1 MSQHTLSFQ
10 NNIWFDDPF
19 GLIRFEYDV
28 EQIFNR
34 TVSDALF
41 ELARSTPFIKS
52 AEVVLFFRINTAG
65 CSFSTEVREGFSF
78 LCTLGIE
85 SPYFNDMSATTDD
98 LVSKGVAREL
108 AWQLSVKN
116 CYNEQANLP
125 LPNYYEQ
132 LPQGYWVHILLGSK
146 NALMNSLLQPQSE
159 LSDTCTPAHVK
170 QINALIAKLAK
181 ITLHTPPHAIVY
193 RCTLFTAADES
204 GRSYNTDDW
213 TQAAELELLAE
224 EPYTTFLHRDTAA
237 DLRNILAAA
246 GLNPAQAKP
255 YADGNGKAVV
265 VALKMSIRLQ
275 IGCP

>member
-1 MSQHTLSFQ
+1 MPQHSLSFQ

-41 ELARSTPFIKS
+41 AMARSTSYLSS
-52 AEVVLFFRINTAG
+52 AEVRLFFRIDSANCA
-65 CSFSTEVREGFSF
+65 FSTNAQAGFSF
-78 LCTLGIE
+78 LCTLDVA
-85 SPYFNDMSATTDD
+85 SPHFATMSATADD
-98 LVSKGVAREL
+98 LVNKGVERTL

-116 CYNEQANLP
+116 CYNEQAKLP

-132 LPQGYWVHILLGSK
+132 LPQGYWEHILDAAM
-146 NALMNSLLQPQSE
+146 NALMDYLLLPQAE

-170 QINALIAKLAK
+170 QIDALIAKLAK

-204 GRSYNTDDW
+204 GRSYNTNDW
-213 TQAAELELLAE
+213 TEAAELELLAE
-224 EPYTTFLHRDTAA
+224 EPYATFLHRNPAA
-237 DLRNILAAA
+237 DLSRILAATSLSPTAATPHHEPA
-246 GLNPAQAKP
+246 GHTLS
-255 YADGNGKAVV
+255 
-265 VALKMSIRLQ
+265 LRLR
-275 IGCP
+275 

>member
-1 MSQHTLSFQ
+1 MPKHTLSFQ

-28 EQIFNR
+28 EQVLNR

-41 ELARSTPFIKS
+41 ALAERTPYLAS
-52 AEVVLFFRINTAG
+52 AEVRLFFRIDSAG
-65 CSFSTEVREGFSF
+65 CVFSTEAQAGFSF
-78 LCTLGIE
+78 LCTLDIA
-85 SPYFNDMSATTDD
+85 SPYFATMSATADD
-98 LVSKGVAREL
+98 LVNKGVAREL

-116 CYNEQANLP
+116 CHNEQAKLP

-132 LPQGYWVHILLGSK
+132 LPKGYWEHILLAAK
-146 NALMNSLLQPQSE
+146 NALMDHLLQPQSE

-170 QINALIAKLAK
+170 QIDALIAKLAK
-181 ITLHTPPHAIVY
+181 ITLHTSTHSIVY
-193 RCTLFTAADES
+193 RSTLFTAADAD

-224 EPYTTFLHRDTAA
+224 EPYATFLHRDTAA

-246 GLNPAQAKP
+246 GLNPAQARP
-255 YADGNGKAVV
+255 YEDCNGKAVIV
-265 VALKMSIRLQ
+265 VL
-275 IGCP
+275 